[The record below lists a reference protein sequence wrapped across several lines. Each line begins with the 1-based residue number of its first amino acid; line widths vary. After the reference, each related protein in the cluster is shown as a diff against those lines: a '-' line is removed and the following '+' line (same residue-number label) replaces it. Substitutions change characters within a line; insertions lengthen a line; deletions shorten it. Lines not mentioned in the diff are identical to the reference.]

1 MFEKKSKHRKA
12 HRLCEYFVPLCKS
25 FLGGIVSEKN
35 KSMQK
40 WVRKSGERVEQ
51 KEWRKKRG
59 GGGNK
64 KT

>member
-51 KEWRKKRG
+51 KEW
-59 GGGNK
+59 
-64 KT
+64 